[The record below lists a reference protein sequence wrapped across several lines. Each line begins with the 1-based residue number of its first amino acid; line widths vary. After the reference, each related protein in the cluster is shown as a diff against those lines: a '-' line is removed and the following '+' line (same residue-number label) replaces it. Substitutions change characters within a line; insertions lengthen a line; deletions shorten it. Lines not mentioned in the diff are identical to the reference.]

1 METRGGAR
9 PGAGRKPKS
18 EEQNLI
24 EKLQPF
30 EKEALAALKK
40 AVIEEQGWAIKL
52 YMEYKYGRP
61 KQTLNTTVK
70 ITEQP
75 LFDFDI
81 HSDDSDKEDS

>member
-1 METRGGAR
+1 MKARGGAR

-30 EKEALAALKK
+30 EKEALEALKK

-52 YMEYKYGRP
+52 YMEYKFGKP
-61 KQTLNTTVK
+61 SQTINNNNNHS
-70 ITEQP
+70 
-75 LFDFDI
+75 FDKEFDI
-81 HSDDSDKEDS
+81 SKVFKFGD

>member
-1 METRGGAR
+1 MKARGGAR

-30 EKEALAALKK
+30 EKEALEALKK

-61 KQTLNTTVK
+61 KQTLNTNIKVV
-70 ITEQP
+70 EQP

-81 HSDDSDKEDS
+81 HSNDSDKKDS